1 MRTCGYDDFHGLW
14 GVDELPIIVGIPLSV
29 VAGVGII
36 NAVNLIDGVDGYSS
50 GYGGTLM
57 LGALMTV
64 LLFYTMSSKQSCEIL
79 ADKGEGLGASID
91 MQLYIVI
98 GMGFAVTFGFYKLMK
113 IQQNGGP
120 CDEEGYPQGTRLW
133 HVMKSLGSF
142 SHMEKG
148 CIWRQLTR
156 LVDSRLLGGK

>member
-1 MRTCGYDDFHGLW
+1 
-14 GVDELPIIVGIPLSV
+14 
-29 VAGVGII
+29 
-36 NAVNLIDGVDGYSS
+36 
-50 GYGGTLM
+50 M

-64 LLFYTMSSKQSCEIL
+64 LLFYTMSSKQSCGIL
-79 ADKGEGLGASID
+79 ADKGVGLGASID

-133 HVMKSLGSF
+133 HVMKSLGNF

-148 CIWRQLTR
+148 YIWRQLTR
-156 LVDSRLLGGK
+156 LVDSPPPRGGKMN